1 LNLTDLPN
9 LSIKR
14 LNALQYAGIERTI
27 DLLYFFPRRYIDQ
40 TTTLPM
46 RSLKGRGEKV
56 NVVGNI
62 KHINQVGY
70 RSRKRLEITIR
81 DETGSVKG
89 VWFNG
94 LSYIKKHYKKGDRV
108 LFFGKVKKYRGKFSI
123 VHPKV
128 EKIGNAGDM
137 QNIARIVSVYPGNK
151 YFSKTYITN
160 KLLNQWIEV
169 ALKHARLSE
178 FLPASIREKYSFPER
193 VEALR
198 MIHFPESKKEHQQAL
213 KRFKYAEL
221 FLLQL
226 SMARLKH
233 TTRKMNDG
241 IVFDTFD
248 NLTSDFFNH
257 HLPFELTGAQRGA
270 LNDIKKDVRSGR
282 QMNRLLQGDVGSGK
296 TIVAIGAILMALDN
310 QCQAA
315 FMAPT
320 EILAEQHYRTLQE
333 YLEPLG
339 INIRLLVGGQK
350 SALRNDILSSLQGG
364 RCQIVVGTHA
374 IIQDNISF
382 NNLGL
387 VVIDEQ
393 HRFGVQQRAEILQ
406 KGENPHILVMSATP
420 IPRSLAMTYYS
431 DLDISLMDE
440 LPGGR
445 KPVKTAI
452 RSAGETAAI
461 YRFIEDV
468 LEEKGQ
474 AYVVYPLV
482 EESEKIDLRD
492 ATEGFEELTSRFP
505 NYSVGLLHG
514 QMPSDEKDA
523 AMQKFIRN
531 EVQILVST
539 TVIEVGVDVP
549 NATIMMIRHADC
561 FGLSQLHQL
570 RGRIGRGPKQSYCI
584 LIYDRKVGKEA
595 KFRLQ
600 KMAETNDG
608 FAIAEADLQLR
619 GPGDFLGTKQSGL
632 PEFKIADIIEDQAL
646 VVQAKEDAKLL
657 IMEDPRLQKSEH
669 RSLRKVFIPYFKRKK
684 QYYGLA

>member
-1 LNLTDLPN
+1 MNLTDLPN

-46 RSLKGRGEKV
+46 RSLKGRGEKI

-320 EILAEQHYRTLQE
+320 EILGNSITVHYRS
-333 YLEPLG
+333 
-339 INIRLLVGGQK
+339 ISSLLVLIFACLLAVK
-350 SALRNDILSSLQGG
+350 
-364 RCQIVVGTHA
+364 
-374 IIQDNISF
+374 
-382 NNLGL
+382 NL
-387 VVIDEQ
+387 
-393 HRFGVQQRAEILQ
+393 H
-406 KGENPHILVMSATP
+406 
-420 IPRSLAMTYYS
+420 
-431 DLDISLMDE
+431 
-440 LPGGR
+440 
-445 KPVKTAI
+445 
-452 RSAGETAAI
+452 
-461 YRFIEDV
+461 
-468 LEEKGQ
+468 
-474 AYVVYPLV
+474 
-482 EESEKIDLRD
+482 
-492 ATEGFEELTSRFP
+492 
-505 NYSVGLLHG
+505 
-514 QMPSDEKDA
+514 
-523 AMQKFIRN
+523 
-531 EVQILVST
+531 
-539 TVIEVGVDVP
+539 
-549 NATIMMIRHADC
+549 
-561 FGLSQLHQL
+561 
-570 RGRIGRGPKQSYCI
+570 
-584 LIYDRKVGKEA
+584 
-595 KFRLQ
+595 
-600 KMAETNDG
+600 
-608 FAIAEADLQLR
+608 
-619 GPGDFLGTKQSGL
+619 
-632 PEFKIADIIEDQAL
+632 
-646 VVQAKEDAKLL
+646 
-657 IMEDPRLQKSEH
+657 
-669 RSLRKVFIPYFKRKK
+669 
-684 QYYGLA
+684 